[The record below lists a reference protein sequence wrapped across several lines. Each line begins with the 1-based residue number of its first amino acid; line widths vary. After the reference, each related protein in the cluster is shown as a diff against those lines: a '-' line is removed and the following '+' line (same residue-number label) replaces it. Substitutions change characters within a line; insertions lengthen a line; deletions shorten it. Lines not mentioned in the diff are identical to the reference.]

1 MTSKILSMNVIKK
14 RPVLTGAII
23 IGGGLLFYFMF
34 MRPSDSGSSRSQSM
48 GYTDTQV
55 YAGSELVAL
64 QQQQAQQGA
73 QIQGQLAALQIQ
85 GNIALAEASTNA
97 NLQRDLAALSLQA
110 AQMDNAVD
118 LAGIA
123 AQRDVQ
129 MLGMENSRQIAELQV
144 QGELEAL
151 ALNVGRDIAVQNML
165 TQAQV
170 SITGMA
176 SQVQMA
182 GISSQERLGRATIDA
197 NVAMVGNM
205 LNLQAVFAE
214 QETRREQARID
225 RDIVN
230 IRETNR
236 TARNASDNALMGDVV
251 STVGMGLMMMSSIH
265 IKTIDAV
272 VDCNKC
278 LNAIK
283 AMPVDF
289 WRYMDGTTNEID
301 SVQHVGTYS
310 QDFYRE
316 IGAKDWEK
324 RDAIAVV
331 DYMGALTGA
340 IKALAKERDN

>member
-1 MTSKILSMNVIKK
+1 MSKILSLDVIKK
-14 RPVLTGAII
+14 KPILTGSII
-23 IGGGLLFYFMF
+23 LGGGLLFYFMF
-34 MRPSDSGSSRSQSM
+34 MRPSGGGSQPARQM

-55 YAGSELVAL
+55 YAGSELAML
-64 QQQQAQQGA
+64 QNQQAQQGQ
-73 QIQGQLAALQIQ
+73 QIQAQLAALQIQ
-85 GNIALAEASTNA
+85 GNFALAEASTNA
-97 NLQRDLAALSLQA
+97 NLQRDIAALSLQA
-110 AQMDNAVD
+110 AQMDQAVQ

-123 AQRDVQ
+123 ADRDVAL
-129 MLGMENSRQIAELQV
+129 LGMQNSRDIAQMQV
-144 QGELEAL
+144 EGELEAL

-170 SITGMA
+170 NITGMA

-182 GISSQERLGRATIDA
+182 GIASQERLGRATIDA
-197 NVAMVGNM
+197 NVAMTTNM

-236 TARNASDNALMGDVV
+236 TARNASDNALTGDIV
-251 STVGMGLMMMSSIH
+251 STIGMGMMMMSSIH

-278 LNAIK
+278 LSAIK

-289 WRYMDGTTNEID
+289 WRYMDGSADSLD